1 MNFFSFY
8 SIKWIRTIEFPT
20 TDIPIM
26 YFDGEP
32 AIGVNQWIIGL
43 IKQGITPSSLEEAM
57 RAIGH
62 LYNFHKVLTIHESG
76 NYNTNRFLEK
86 FLDAKMYG
94 TNQYCTLNRESY
106 LKYVFL
112 GWKPV
117 APKSIKSTYLK
128 HINDFDKFQST
139 FHGAERLNPSEIQ
152 FLSSY
157 EKYLE
162 FKRRSEWDS
171 LLHLFPSQEHEKENY
186 AHDMQESRTHK
197 RARRLS
203 DRIKKC
209 FPADK
214 FIELIETLGNPR
226 DKLIFLM
233 YGGGSLR
240 RSEPN
245 HIFFDDI
252 LGVDRNGMLR
262 VRLDDPTYGLIQWTD
277 TDGKKRKTTRKEYIE
292 INFTNAH
299 LPLSHPLR
307 NLQSRDQVLNRSN
320 GMHSGFKGMTFLD
333 ASFTNSEDSSR
344 DGELFWCTP
353 ELGRYAAK
361 VFNEYMNTYIYK
373 NPHTGGI
380 NPKGWPGHPW
390 LFIKLT
396 KNDYGLPLT
405 NSAINACLKRVLKK
419 MGLSDK
425 GLGVHSLRHLFGFYG
440 ASVLG
445 LDIETLS
452 GMFHHSDISSTQV
465 YYHLSDSTV
474 RQHLLEAH
482 LKRTGD
488 DSSFPAVIDF
498 NQQFHY
504 QYPEHWKN

>member
-1 MNFFSFY
+1 
-8 SIKWIRTIEFPT
+8 
-20 TDIPIM
+20 
-26 YFDGEP
+26 
-32 AIGVNQWIIGL
+32 
-43 IKQGITPSSLEEAM
+43 
-57 RAIGH
+57 
-62 LYNFHKVLTIHESG
+62 
-76 NYNTNRFLEK
+76 
-86 FLDAKMYG
+86 
-94 TNQYCTLNRESY
+94 
-106 LKYVFL
+106 
-112 GWKPV
+112 
-117 APKSIKSTYLK
+117 
-128 HINDFDKFQST
+128 
-139 FHGAERLNPSEIQ
+139 
-152 FLSSY
+152 
-157 EKYLE
+157 
-162 FKRRSEWDS
+162 
-171 LLHLFPSQEHEKENY
+171 
-186 AHDMQESRTHK
+186 
-197 RARRLS
+197 
-203 DRIKKC
+203 
-209 FPADK
+209 
-214 FIELIETLGNPR
+214 
-226 DKLIFLM
+226 
-233 YGGGSLR
+233 
-240 RSEPN
+240 
-245 HIFFDDI
+245 
-252 LGVDRNGMLR
+252 MLR

-361 VFNEYMNTYIYK
+361 VFNEYMNTCIYK

-380 NPKGWPGHPW
+380 NPKGWPEHPW